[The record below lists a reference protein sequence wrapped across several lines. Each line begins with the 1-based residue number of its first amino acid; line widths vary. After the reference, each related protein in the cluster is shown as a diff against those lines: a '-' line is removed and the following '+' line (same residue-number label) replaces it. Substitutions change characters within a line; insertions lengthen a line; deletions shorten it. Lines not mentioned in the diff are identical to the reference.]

1 MTLPLPET
9 SARVNLRDC
18 FHELLKEEVT
28 FYNSLSSSSSLF
40 HLQRIDE
47 FNCEQCKR
55 SRPHSKKIDIVKLPP
70 LLVLHLSRFYQEGL
84 YTRWACF
91 VFPTKTV
98 KYVLNSYWSSSGRSP
113 FRLTCTES
121 FKHALSNYVLRSVDT
136 TLCRKKQNFVN
147 FDLQGVDMSRF
158 ALDGFDN
165 KFSKFN
171 LYAVST

>member
-1 MTLPLPET
+1 M
-9 SARVNLRDC
+9 
-18 FHELLKEEVT
+18 
-28 FYNSLSSSSSLF
+28 
-40 HLQRIDE
+40 
-47 FNCEQCKR
+47 
-55 SRPHSKKIDIVKLPP
+55 PP

-84 YTRWACF
+84 YTRWAYF